1 MLGSTILLSNLT
13 SQEQIIEMSIDSMT
27 DFYESNTIFSP
38 YQKDE
43 LPFSY
48 SENTQIENSEKPLK
62 CWYIENPINKELVKT
77 MTLRFGPK
85 VEKEFI
91 IVLKAPTNKY

>member
-1 MLGSTILLSNLT
+1 
-13 SQEQIIEMSIDSMT
+13 MT
-27 DFYESNTIFSP
+27 VDAFSERFCCDEIFGP
-38 YQKDE
+38 YSKSE

-48 SENTQIENSEKPLK
+48 EDGETIKNAEKELK
-62 CWYIENPINKELVKT
+62 CWYIENPINKELVKS

-91 IVLKAPTNKY
+91 IVMKSPPNKKSFNIASFVTIKLANLRR

>member
-1 MLGSTILLSNLT
+1 MA
-13 SQEQIIEMSIDSMT
+13 
-27 DFYESNTIFSP
+27 
-38 YQKDE
+38 
-43 LPFSY
+43 
-48 SENTQIENSEKPLK
+48 NSEKLLN

-91 IVLKAPTNKY
+91 IVLKAPSNKFQMKLASFINIKMAQLRRTSIVSEEEKRLEV